1 MTGSINATVRI
12 VPTMVGTYGIQA
24 STTAIKKLVLGNFN
38 SAQKL
43 VDPTTGNGTAVFV
56 RFLNDAIQNI
66 VSALNADSS
75 QIVDITNALNQAGIA
90 IATADAAA
98 ASANAAAAAA
108 TAATADAA
116 LTNSYVSPA
125 NILTAEID
133 PADATKAAII
143 VANHTR
149 YYGDGTS
156 VAVDG
161 ATISGLALS
170 TLYYVVYQDASRA
183 GGAVVYQTTTS
194 VSAAGQSGAQH
205 LVGSITTPASGAT
218 VPTSGGVVSPPGV
231 GSIGRNEEE
240 K

>member
-170 TLYYVVYQDASRA
+170 TRA